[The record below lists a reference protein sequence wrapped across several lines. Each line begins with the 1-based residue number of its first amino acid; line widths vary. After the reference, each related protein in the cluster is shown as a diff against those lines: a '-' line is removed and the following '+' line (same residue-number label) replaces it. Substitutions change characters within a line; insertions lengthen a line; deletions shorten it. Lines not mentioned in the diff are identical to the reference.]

1 MTTLL
6 ILAYNEKSYIY
17 DLINDYKDE
26 FKRILVVDDCSSDG
40 TSDILKDCIK
50 ENKNLKV
57 ITNKK
62 NLGAGRSFA
71 IGINQFLK
79 SDSKYLIKIDG
90 DNQFKKNDVLQLNE
104 IINRQDLDFIKCDRF
119 WEKGIEGKIPNIR
132 YVGNAFAS
140 LLIKFTTGYSK
151 INDPLNGLLAFS
163 RKSLEGV
170 NLPKLFNRYG
180 YPFYFVTRICN
191 KSIGSQLKIGQ
202 MKNTIS
208 YLEQKKSINPFVMF
222 FKLLAFSIYIYY
234 KKIRIKFKYSE
245 YQTSSL
251 MDIASQIFL
260 FIGLFSFYKFLAIR
274 YFTSIGPQGNWFI
287 VFLIFF
293 FSSSIFLYFSL
304 KKENENNSYRY
315 YEL

>member
-50 ENKNLKV
+50 ENKNLEV

-90 DNQFKKNDVLQLNE
+90 DNQFKKNDVLQLDE

-132 YVGNAFAS
+132 YVGNSFAS

-293 FSSSIFLYFSL
+293 FTSSIFLYFSL

>member
-132 YVGNAFAS
+132 YVGNAF
-140 LLIKFTTGYSK
+140 Y
-151 INDPLNGLLAFS
+151 
-163 RKSLEGV
+163 
-170 NLPKLFNRYG
+170 
-180 YPFYFVTRICN
+180 
-191 KSIGSQLKIGQ
+191 
-202 MKNTIS
+202 
-208 YLEQKKSINPFVMF
+208 
-222 FKLLAFSIYIYY
+222 
-234 KKIRIKFKYSE
+234 
-245 YQTSSL
+245 
-251 MDIASQIFL
+251 
-260 FIGLFSFYKFLAIR
+260 
-274 YFTSIGPQGNWFI
+274 
-287 VFLIFF
+287 
-293 FSSSIFLYFSL
+293 
-304 KKENENNSYRY
+304 
-315 YEL
+315 